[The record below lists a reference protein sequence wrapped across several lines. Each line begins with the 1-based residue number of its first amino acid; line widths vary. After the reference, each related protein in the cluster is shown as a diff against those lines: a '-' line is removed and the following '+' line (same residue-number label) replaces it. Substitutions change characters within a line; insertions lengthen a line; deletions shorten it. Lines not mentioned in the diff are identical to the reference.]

1 MKKKLPKIIIPRI
14 IIKIKKT
21 LTTIVISL
29 FLLLIFAF
37 LGLAIHKPDFLTK
50 IIVNNLK
57 SPLFFQPLK
66 IIITGNKKINNEE
79 ITQII
84 KNHLGNNHI
93 AAISLLDLQE
103 QLHNSLPWLKN
114 IVIKRN
120 LLNQLYIIITEY
132 QPIALWFD
140 GAKKFLVDKDG
151 DIIISLNKIP
161 DDEKS
166 EFENM
171 LIFSGLG
178 ANKNIKSFFNIITIN
193 QNISSLIYSAHW
205 VGERRWNLILLD
217 GTLIKMPENNIYN
230 AWQNLAKIYNNNN
243 PEIKNLKTIDLR
255 IENKIY
261 LEYQKNNKT
270 TIEKI

>member
-1 MKKKLPKIIIPRI
+1 MKNKLPKIIIPRI

-79 ITQII
+79 IIQII

-93 AAISLLDLQE
+93 ATISLLDLQE
-103 QLHNSLPWLKN
+103 QLHHSLPWLKN

-120 LLNQLYIIITEY
+120 LLNQLQVIITEY

-140 GAKKFLVDKDG
+140 GAEKFLVDKDG

>member
-1 MKKKLPKIIIPRI
+1 MKNKLPKIIIPRI

-21 LTTIVISL
+21 LTTLVISL

-93 AAISLLDLQE
+93 VAISLLDLQE

-120 LLNQLYIIITEY
+120 LLNQLHIIITEY

-140 GAKKFLVDKDG
+140 GAEKFLVDKDG

-161 DDEKS
+161 DSEKS

-217 GTLIKMPENNIYN
+217 GSLIKMPENNIYN